1 MNLPIHTIQTAPE
14 GSKSTLSEI
23 EKAYKFIPN
32 LFGMLAESPLAVTAY
47 AHLNQL
53 IQTTATLTPQEQQVA
68 MLAVS
73 GENGCEYCVAAH
85 SAVAAMVQTPS
96 ATVQAVRECRLP
108 EDPRMG
114 ALVRFARQVVAERGW
129 VKDDAVHAFLNAGFT
144 RGQVLEVLVIL
155 SMKTLSNY
163 ANHLASTPLDP
174 AFVSQKWSCSCGH

>member
-1 MNLPIHTIQTAPE
+1 
-14 GSKSTLSEI
+14 
-23 EKAYKFIPN
+23 
-32 LFGMLAESPLAVTAY
+32 
-47 AHLNQL
+47 
-53 IQTTATLTPQEQQVA
+53 
-68 MLAVS
+68 
-73 GENGCEYCVAAH
+73 
-85 SAVAAMVQTPS
+85 
-96 ATVQAVRECRLP
+96 
-108 EDPRMG
+108 MG